1 MTVARTN
8 RESQADAEGPALAA
22 TLTLFAILSVLG
34 NLSGASMRYPEIGAA
49 VMFPPYA
56 LLTAALLAS
65 PTREWKWY
73 VLVGA
78 VAHFATHWPGWS
90 VSWVLLADVANIARA
105 LCAAILLRRLFVG
118 LPRLRSV
125 GALVRFV
132 AVAAVAAPAVGA
144 TLGAANATLH
154 GGASYWVVWQAW
166 FVSNALTGLTMLPA
180 LVAVVG
186 WRTRSPRLRIRA
198 ARAAEAALLAAA
210 LATACALAFIVPN
223 SGRWQMAL
231 VFYAPLP
238 VLIWAAL
245 RFGPRGASLALT
257 TVAFVA
263 IWGADRGTGPF
274 LARSSYENVIMLQTY
289 LVLTTLP
296 VLCIAA
302 VNSAREGGVRLY
314 RALLASLQDHVAILD
329 ARGVLIEVNSSWR
342 RFAESVGPAY
352 RIDRGDD
359 YLSACRAAAEQGDAT
374 GQRALAGV
382 TSVLRRDQRRFEL
395 EYERGAGREAYV
407 LTVEAL
413 ERPEGGAVVTRTDV
427 TARRRAQRE
436 MEEQRRTL
444 AHLARV
450 TMLGQ
455 LSGALAHELNQ
466 PLCAIQSNTDAA
478 RRLLGSEP
486 LDTAELA
493 AILEDIA
500 NEDRRAAD
508 VIRQLRAFFRRGETN
523 VQRLDAGEIVR
534 EVLQLAHEEMNA
546 RRVVAS
552 MSVEPRVLPFM
563 GDRVELQQVLLN
575 LVLNGCEAM
584 SGDPTGERTL
594 SVDVRA
600 DDGFVRF
607 SVRDRGTGIGA
618 DVMERLFEPF
628 VTTKPDGLGLG
639 LSISQTII
647 SAHGGRLWAE
657 NNPDRGSTLHCLV
670 PRAGPARPD
679 TEAQQPDR
687 A

>member
-1 MTVARTN
+1 MPGARMYG
-8 RESQADAEGPALAA
+8 EFPADAERPPLAAALA
-22 TLTLFAILSVLG
+22 LFAILSVLG
-34 NLSGASMRYPEIGAA
+34 NLAGASMRYPEIGAA

-56 LLTAALLAS
+56 LLTVALLAS

-78 VAHFATHWPGWS
+78 LAHFATHWPGWS

-118 LPRLRSV
+118 LPRLRSI
-125 GALVRFV
+125 GALARFI
-132 AVAAVAAPAVGA
+132 AVAALAAPAVGA
-144 TLGAANATLH
+144 TLGAANAALH
-154 GGASYWVVWQAW
+154 GATSYWATWAAW
-166 FVSNALTGLTMLPA
+166 FVSNALTGLTILPA
-180 LVAVVG
+180 LVTVVA
-186 WRTRSPRLRIRA
+186 WRADGPHRRMRA
-198 ARAAEAALLAAA
+198 SRAAEAALLAAV
-210 LATACALAFIVPN
+210 LAAACALAFILP
-223 SGRWQMAL
+223 SGGRWQVAV

-257 TVAFVA
+257 AVAFIA

-274 LARSSYENVIMLQTY
+274 LAKSPYENVIMLQTY
-289 LVLTTLP
+289 LLLTTLP

-302 VNSAREGGVRLY
+302 VNSAREGVVRLY

-329 ARGVLIEVNSSWR
+329 ARGVLIEVNASWQ

-352 RIDRGDD
+352 PINRGDD
-359 YLSACRAAAEQGDAT
+359 YLRACRTAAEQGDAT

-395 EYERGAGREAYV
+395 EYDRDAGREAYV

-413 ERPEGGAVVTRTDV
+413 ERQEGGAVVTRTDV

-436 MEEQRRTL
+436 VEEQRRTL

-450 TMLGQ
+450 AMLGQ

-466 PLCAIQSNTDAA
+466 PLSAILNNTDAA
-478 RRLLGSEP
+478 RRLLRSQP

-500 NEDRRAAD
+500 SEDRRAAQ
-508 VIRQLRAFFRRGETN
+508 VIRHLRAFFRRGETN
-523 VQRLDAGEIVR
+523 VQSLDAGEIVR
-534 EVLQLAHEEMNA
+534 EVMQLAHEEIIG
-546 RRVVAS
+546 RRVVATT
-552 MSVEPRVLPFM
+552 SVEPRVLPFM

-584 SGDPTGERTL
+584 SANPAGERTL
-594 SVDVRA
+594 SVDVRD

-607 SVRDRGTGIGA
+607 SVRDRGTGIA
-618 DVMERLFEPF
+618 SDVMERLFEPF

-639 LSISQTII
+639 LSISRTII

-657 NNPDRGSTLHCLV
+657 NNADRGTTLHCLL

-679 TEAQQPDR
+679 TGTQSR
-687 A
+687 